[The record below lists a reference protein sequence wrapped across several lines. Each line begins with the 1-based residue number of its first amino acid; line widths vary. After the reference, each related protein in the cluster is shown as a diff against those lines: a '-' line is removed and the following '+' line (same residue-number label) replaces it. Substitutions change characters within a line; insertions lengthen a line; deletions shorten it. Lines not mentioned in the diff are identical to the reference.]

1 MKSKVLKLCKRLNKA
16 TIDEITPILQA
27 TRGEICPVLD
37 ELVME
42 GRLELRSDGTY
53 FYKEVEKKKANLPLF
68 FEFRTKD
75 ELELIIKCFCADIV
89 YTKTTF
95 IVELGDK
102 IIYKFNQ
109 YFRKQIYEK
118 QLQELIELHIE
129 KPYFP
134 RIRKFFDI
142 PVYFYYYNG
151 NTFVSEKP
159 LNAKTENQPLS
170 KSMDKEFR
178 KTYLKLTRRINHN
191 AMESFLYYRIAEELW
206 RMDKDFSTLHDEI
219 AALCS

>member
-53 FYKEVEKKKANLPLF
+53 FYKEIKVKKTNLPLF
-68 FEFRTKD
+68 FEYHSSEEID
-75 ELELIIKCFCADIV
+75 LIAKCFCANIEV
-89 YTKTTF
+89 LKTVQIIGIKKSCLSKF
-95 IVELGDK
+95 YKYFREL
-102 IIYKFNQ
+102 IYKKQLNELNQ
-109 YFRKQIYEK
+109 YFIDNPKIGRAREYMGKYYYLYLYNDKLFVSQKLLKNDRMTEITNQERLKIKNIYLRASRKVLNFSYS
-118 QLQELIELHIE
+118 H
-129 KPYFP
+129 
-134 RIRKFFDI
+134 
-142 PVYFYYYNG
+142 FYY
-151 NTFVSEKP
+151 
-159 LNAKTENQPLS
+159 LHL
-170 KSMDKEFR
+170 
-178 KTYLKLTRRINHN
+178 
-191 AMESFLYYRIAEELW
+191 AEELW